1 MVKNVPKT
9 MSSWISQILPPV
21 WSTLTSSSDKY
32 LKEVVNESGVE
43 DDIVDSD
50 GEVLGWFY
58 LLLTKNF
65 YIFLFLG
72 ELTYLFNFV

>member
-1 MVKNVPKT
+1 

-58 LLLTKNF
+58 LLLSK
-65 YIFLFLG
+65 IFLNFSIVG
-72 ELTYLFNFV
+72 RINLFI

>member
-1 MVKNVPKT
+1 

-50 GEVLGWFY
+50 GEVLG
-58 LLLTKNF
+58 LL
-65 YIFLFLG
+65 
-72 ELTYLFNFV
+72 

>member
-1 MVKNVPKT
+1 

-50 GEVLGWFY
+50 GEVLGWIYLHLLKKFFKFFY
-58 LLLTKNF
+58 CWEN
-65 YIFLFLG
+65 
-72 ELTYLFNFV
+72 

>member
-58 LLLTKNF
+58 LLLSK
-65 YIFLFLG
+65 IFLNFSIFG
-72 ELTYLFNFV
+72 TINLFI